1 MGAWRALSRCLF
13 TYLVRRQ
20 RKQRARCSRPC
31 QSACEGYREA
41 IFTLYFGCIS
51 LGLAVAA
58 AVLLGIFFVKSNAEV
73 DDDDWPPWEHADG
86 GSSAGGGGSKGGDVR
101 GSGGRGSDSL
111 ISGT

>member
-1 MGAWRALSRCLF
+1 M
-13 TYLVRRQ
+13 
-20 RKQRARCSRPC
+20 
-31 QSACEGYREA
+31 
-41 IFTLYFGCIS
+41 
-51 LGLAVAA
+51 
-58 AVLLGIFFVKSNAEV
+58 LLGIFFVKSNAEV